1 MSERVCYIQRSDR
14 GGALRGVRLIGGH
27 TDETWRAGAATD
39 PSLVSQAVHESA
51 DWIRDRLSTG
61 GTKSRLIK
69 VVCLDPDGAVCSWV
83 KPEDADPT
91 LIDAAITNGLSEYD
105 PDALEPALHSGISE
119 RFPRLPLELSFELL
133 ATDETSNGSRAAVM
147 ACPDVPGRLLKDELD
162 AMGIRVDCFTSLW
175 HAIAN
180 VWDPGSDGN
189 AHSAQRIVASDA
201 PIAATIMVDDQ
212 DGRLIWTWSRAGR
225 LITAGSSRLR
235 HLTRSDHDHQSSTII
250 RDQDISRV
258 CADWLGWSSQLGISP
273 SRIVFVGATEHSPK
287 SHGSLLDSDKG
298 SHEHEPRSD
307 QHHDTEHGLS
317 PTQIGAAISRA
328 WPEATIDLLEHED
341 PIVETLRLIATGQR
355 GQGLVS
361 LDGLTSR
368 PGRVHRSMY
377 RWAGAALVAVSA
389 ALGIFAYQLYE
400 QSRVIQDETSTIDID
415 RMTLFNDFDP
425 TLAISA
431 IPTFDLQTKLNE
443 LRRSQG
449 PLVVA
454 RSKPIMQELETLSY
468 VFGIPGIEVDQ
479 IRLNNSTVTV
489 TLKVK
494 DLAQAE
500 QISQSLVAIK
510 GSNLRWNTMSPK
522 NIGSGENARIEATY
536 SGIWVEESNQ

>member
-1 MSERVCYIQRSDR
+1 M
-14 GGALRGVRLIGGH
+14 RLIGGH
-27 TDETWRAGAATD
+27 TDETWRAGATSD
-39 PSLVSQAVHESA
+39 PSLVAQAVRESA

-61 GTKSRLIK
+61 GTKSRLLK
-69 VVCLDPDGAVCSWV
+69 VVCIDPDGAVCSWV

-105 PDALEPALHSGISE
+105 PDSLEPAMHGGMSE
-119 RFPRLPLELSFELL
+119 RFPRLPLELSFDLL
-133 ATDETSNGSRAAVM
+133 AADETSNGSRAAIM

-162 AMGIRVDCFTSLW
+162 AMGIRVECFTSLW
-175 HAIAN
+175 HAIAS
-180 VWDPGSDGN
+180 VWDPGSDGS

-201 PIAATIMVDDQ
+201 PIAATIMVDEQ
-212 DGRLIWTWSRAGR
+212 DARLIWTWSRAGR

-235 HLTRSDHDHQSSTII
+235 HISRSDHDHRASVTV
-250 RDQDISRV
+250 REQDIARV
-258 CADWLGWSSQLGISP
+258 CADWLSWSSQLGVSP
-273 SRIVFVGATEHSPK
+273 SRIVFVSP
-287 SHGSLLDSDKG
+287 SQAEGRANESMLDSKSG
-298 SHEHEPRSD
+298 SHDNEHGADRTHE
-307 QHHDTEHGLS
+307 TEHGLS
-317 PTQIGAAISRA
+317 PSQIGASLTRA

-341 PIVETLRLIATGQR
+341 PIGETLRLIATGQR
-355 GQGLVS
+355 GGALAS
-361 LDGLTSR
+361 LDGLTNR

-377 RWAGAALVAVSA
+377 RWAGAAMVAVSA

-400 QSRVIQDETSTIDID
+400 QAGVIQDETKAIEID

-425 TLAISA
+425 TLVMSA
-431 IPTFDLQTKLNE
+431 IPTVDLQTKLNE

-449 PLVVA
+449 PLVVS
-454 RSKPIMQELETLSY
+454 RSKPILQELETLSY

-489 TLKVK
+489 ILKVR

-536 SGIWVEESNQ
+536 SGIWTEEATQ